1 VLSTVGC
8 VVLAAACLTAI
19 SRLLSDEKIVFGRS

>member
-1 VLSTVGC
+1 VA
-8 VVLAAACLTAI
+8 LAAVCLAAI